1 MDLLGYI
8 NDIVAFFK
16 LPIWRNLIYGFV
28 YGFIFILIVVWLAFV
43 YWTYRDSKLRSESV
57 VSAVFWALVVLVLN
71 FLGLIIYLILRPP
84 EFIDDVIERDLE
96 IERMQILLD
105 SKQSNCP
112 ACRSLIKDDFL
123 ICPYCRKK
131 LRNSCIN
138 CGKPLSLNWKVCP
151 YCRTTQ

>member
-1 MDLLGYI
+1 MDLFGYI
-8 NDIVAFFK
+8 NDIVAFFQR
-16 LPIWRNLIYGFV
+16 PIWKSLI

-43 YWTYRDSKLRSESV
+43 YWTYRDAKLRSESV

-84 EFIDDVIERDLE
+84 EFIEDVIERDLG
-96 IERMQILLD
+96 IERMQMLLD
-105 SKQSNCP
+105 NSKQSNCP
-112 ACRSLIKDDFL
+112 ACGSLIKDDFL

-151 YCRTTQ
+151 YCKTTQ

>member
-1 MDLLGYI
+1 MDLFGYI
-8 NDIVAFFK
+8 EKIQAFITS
-16 LPIWRNLIYGFV
+16 PIWKYLIYS
-28 YGFIFILIVVWLAFV
+28 FIFILIIVWLAFV
-43 YWTYRDSKLRSESV
+43 YWTYRDAKLRSESA

-105 SKQSNCP
+105 NKQSNCP
-112 ACRSLIKDDFL
+112 ACGGLVKDDFL

>member
-1 MDLLGYI
+1 MDLFGYI
-8 NDIVAFFK
+8 EKIQAFITN
-16 LPIWRNLIYGFV
+16 PIWKYLIF
-28 YGFIFILIVVWLAFV
+28 GFIFVLIIVWLAFI
-43 YWTYRDSKLRSESV
+43 YWTYRDAKLRSESEV
-57 VSAVFWALVVLVLN
+57 AAVFWALAVLVLN

-84 EFIDDVIERDLE
+84 EFTDDVIERDLE
-96 IERMQILLD
+96 IERMQVLLD
-105 SKQSNCP
+105 NNQSNCP
-112 ACRSLIKDDFL
+112 ACGGLAKDDFL

>member
-1 MDLLGYI
+1 MDLFGYI
-8 NDIVAFFK
+8 NDIVAFFQR
-16 LPIWRNLIYGFV
+16 PIWRNLIYGFV

-96 IERMQILLD
+96 IERMQTLLD